1 MSIRKKII
9 TLFTL
14 LLCFIRTGLTRA
26 DEQYRY
32 TIIGSLPDS
41 IDNVYVYLTPI
52 ELSGNLTFKDNAP
65 ILIEDSAM
73 VQKGRFTFS
82 GIADKEKQIYTIWS
96 VEYPLLINGWVVVE
110 PGSISYSYHDDEF
123 RGYTYSKGTY
133 SNNYLTDSIIMPSM
147 QLAKF
152 SEMLMKGSIDIRNP
166 EMSEQVSKMRE
177 QALAF
182 LQCVRSFVMEN
193 IDNAV
198 GEYLFLLFSS
208 GFQANERNDILAKL
222 SESARDRYNEIYQ
235 RNTVPQ
241 IAAGQPYIPFRG
253 KTADNGYIM
262 LDDVIKKNKLVLVDF
277 WASWCAPCIRE
288 MSVLTQLYND
298 YQNKGLEIIGV
309 SLDENESSW
318 KASIQ
323 QHNMSWLQIIS
334 KKDESDNIAE
344 LYGIVSIPHTVLV
357 NGNGEII
364 ATQIRGQEL
373 IEKIKNELE

>member
-1 MSIRKKII
+1 MSIRKKNI
-9 TLFTL
+9 TLFAL
-14 LLCFIRTGLTRA
+14 LLCFISTGLTRA

-41 IDNVYVYLTPI
+41 IDNVPVYLIPI
-52 ELSGNLTFKDNAP
+52 SLSGNLTFKDSTTV
-65 ILIEDSAM
+65 LMEDSAI
-73 VQKGRFTFS
+73 VHRGRFSFT

-110 PGSISYSYHDDEF
+110 PGSISYSYRDDEF

-152 SEMLMKGSIDIRNP
+152 ADMLMKGSIDIRNP

-182 LQCVRSFVMEN
+182 LQCVRSFVIEN

-222 SESARDRYNEIYQ
+222 SESARDRYN
-235 RNTVPQ
+235 
-241 IAAGQPYIPFRG
+241 
-253 KTADNGYIM
+253 
-262 LDDVIKKNKLVLVDF
+262 
-277 WASWCAPCIRE
+277 
-288 MSVLTQLYND
+288 
-298 YQNKGLEIIGV
+298 
-309 SLDENESSW
+309 
-318 KASIQ
+318 
-323 QHNMSWLQIIS
+323 
-334 KKDESDNIAE
+334 
-344 LYGIVSIPHTVLV
+344 
-357 NGNGEII
+357 
-364 ATQIRGQEL
+364 
-373 IEKIKNELE
+373 